1 MNDHIFL
8 FDGENEIEYELI
20 ASFGVGEKEYCF
32 LAKPDD
38 DEGYFFR
45 YRTIDDDMEFEAI
58 TDEDE
63 LAEVAGIYDELVDE
77 YEKEHNTANGEK

>member
-1 MNDHIFL
+1 MNDHLFL
-8 FDGENEIEYELI
+8 FDGEKETEFELI

-32 LAKPDD
+32 LARPDE

-45 YRTIDDDMEFEAI
+45 YWTEDEDVNYQAV

-63 LAEVAGIYDELVDE
+63 LAEVASIYDELVEE
-77 YEKEHNTANGEK
+77 YEQEHNTMNGEK